1 MTKRLKA
8 NGAPTIHD
16 VAAAAG
22 VSRATAARALGGYGP
37 VSDEA
42 RSRVAAAADRLG
54 YRPNRLARSMITGT
68 THTLGVVIAD
78 IQLAFFAQAVRG
90 ISDTAHADDFE
101 VILANTDEDCPT
113 ERAAVD
119 VLVDKRVDGLIV
131 APADIRE
138 SDHLLAAQRRGIP
151 VVLIDR
157 GAPGIRCDVVLV
169 DNQRAARNAV
179 THLVRLGHRR
189 IAIVTEA
196 ASALSADEIT
206 RVRLQPTGHMT
217 SVLRQAGWAAAL
229 RSAGLPV
236 SDDLICRA
244 RYDREAARDAT
255 AAALAGPDRP
265 TAILTTDETMTLGA
279 LEAIVDAGLEMPGD
293 VSLVGFDDSPW
304 TTVVRPPLTVIA
316 QPVYELG
323 VAAAR
328 RLLARV
334 AGDDSPPQT
343 VFLDTSFILRGST
356 GRVREG

>member
-1 MTKRLKA
+1 MTKRQRA
-8 NGAPTIHD
+8 NSAPTIHD

-37 VSDEA
+37 VSDDA
-42 RSRVAAAADRLG
+42 RARVMSAADRLG

-90 ISDTAHADDFE
+90 ISDAARAQEFE
-101 VILANTDEDCPT
+101 VILANTDEDRAK
-113 ERAAVD
+113 ELAAVD
-119 VLVDKRVDGLIV
+119 VLIDKRVDGLIV
-131 APADIRE
+131 APAD
-138 SDHLLAAQRRGIP
+138 SAQTAHLAEAQRRGIP

-157 GAPGIRCDVVLV
+157 GAPGLRCDVVAV

-179 THLVRLGHRR
+179 NHLIRLGHRR

-196 ASALSADEIT
+196 STALSAAEIG
-206 RVRLQPTGHMT
+206 RAHLPPAGQMT

-229 RSAGLPV
+229 RGAGLPV
-236 SDDLICRA
+236 TDELIRTA
-244 RYDREAARDAT
+244 RYDRDDARAAT
-255 AAALAGPDRP
+255 AAAIAGADRP

-279 LEAIVDAGLEMPGD
+279 LEAILEAGLDIPGD
-293 VSLVGFDDSPW
+293 ISLVGFDDSPW

-323 VAAAR
+323 AMAAR

-334 AGDDSPPQT
+334 AGDDSPPGP

-356 GRVREG
+356 GRAPEG